1 MIRVL
6 ICDDQEV
13 VREGLRVILSSA
25 PSLEVVGIAQDG
37 AEALELIPQTTPDLV
52 LMDLKMPGMN
62 GIQALAPARRSYY
75 RRRPTRPRLTAMP

>member
-13 VREGLRVILSSA
+13 VREVLRVILSNAS
-25 PSLEVVGIAQDG
+25 SLEVVGIAQDG

-52 LMDLKMPGMN
+52 L
-62 GIQALAPARRSYY
+62 
-75 RRRPTRPRLTAMP
+75 